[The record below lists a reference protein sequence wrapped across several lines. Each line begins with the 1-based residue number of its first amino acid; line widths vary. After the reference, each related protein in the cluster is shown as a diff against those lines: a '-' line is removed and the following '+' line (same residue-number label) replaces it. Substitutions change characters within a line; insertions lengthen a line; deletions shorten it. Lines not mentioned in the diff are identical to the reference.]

1 MMTPS
6 ETKWSWVLF
15 CVILGSV
22 FHTHSETF
30 VLGMAREDLS
40 ILAVIG
46 EGMKNYAGISGRFF
60 NALGQSKVNIV
71 AWAFR
76 ILDAAMCQHTVLGV
90 GVDMHIYIYIY
101 RQYLF
106 ADVEIWKEI
115 MRNGFL
121 TTSSNHGMN
130 CFCFQLKASTVIWGH
145 FLGIWFPK
153 CQKQG

>member
-6 ETKWSWVLF
+6 ETKWGWVLF

-71 AWAFR
+71 ACPGM
-76 ILDAAMCQHTVLGV
+76 ILDAAMWQHTVLGV
-90 GVDMHIYIYIY
+90 CVDMHINRYK
-101 RQYLF
+101 QYLF
-106 ADVEIWKEI
+106 ADLEIWKK
-115 MRNGFL
+115 
-121 TTSSNHGMN
+121 H
-130 CFCFQLKASTVIWGH
+130 
-145 FLGIWFPK
+145 
-153 CQKQG
+153 

>member
-1 MMTPS
+1 M
-6 ETKWSWVLF
+6 F

-71 AWAFR
+71 AWALR

-90 GVDMHIYIYIY
+90 GVDMHIYLYIYIDSICL
-101 RQYLF
+101 QM
-106 ADVEIWKEI
+106 WKSEKKS
-115 MRNGFL
+115 L
-121 TTSSNHGMN
+121 GMV
-130 CFCFQLKASTVIWGH
+130 L
-145 FLGIWFPK
+145 
-153 CQKQG
+153 